1 MLIQVASATEGGAP
15 RFIERD
21 QLEITHHMRWL
32 HSSFE
37 HAIEYCL
44 DGKLVRRDVWVNIL
58 RGAVAATEQGNV
70 GG

>member
-1 MLIQVASATEGGAP
+1 MRIQVAPATEGGSP

-21 QLEITHHMRWL
+21 ELEITHHMRWL
-32 HSSFE
+32 ENSFE
-37 HAIEYCL
+37 HAIEYRL

-58 RGAVAATEQGNV
+58 RGTSMGAEQGRV